1 MREHKI
7 ITCTG
12 YGATGS
18 SVITDLL
25 KEFKT
30 VHSLGDF
37 EFSIAHEVD
46 GISDLQHY
54 IVDDF
59 HRNKVTEGIYRF
71 KKLVRNLNKY
81 YAPFFHDKFLLYADE
96 YVDSLIDVKWNGF
109 WHQHLIRCSP
119 LVRYTKYSLPNLLQI
134 YVNKYFRKNTGYE
147 FVPKMRTQE
156 MCVSYG
162 AGKFFEQTKRFYNL
176 LFDAVDVKGEY
187 EYLALDQLVPSYNYE
202 RYLKYFS
209 NIKVIVI
216 DRDPRDLY
224 LLNKLYWHDGWIP
237 SEDIN
242 TFIKWFS
249 LIRRHQICEKSSLS
263 QVLKIRFEDC
273 VFKYE
278 ETLQQILTF
287 LEMPQELHIRQRE
300 FFNPDVSKKNVALW
314 KKHPQYDADIKL
326 IEEQLSEF
334 CYGFS

>member
-109 WHQHLIRCSP
+109 WHQH
-119 LVRYTKYSLPNLLQI
+119 
-134 YVNKYFRKNTGYE
+134 
-147 FVPKMRTQE
+147 
-156 MCVSYG
+156 
-162 AGKFFEQTKRFYNL
+162 
-176 LFDAVDVKGEY
+176 
-187 EYLALDQLVPSYNYE
+187 
-202 RYLKYFS
+202 
-209 NIKVIVI
+209 
-216 DRDPRDLY
+216 
-224 LLNKLYWHDGWIP
+224 
-237 SEDIN
+237 
-242 TFIKWFS
+242 
-249 LIRRHQICEKSSLS
+249 
-263 QVLKIRFEDC
+263 
-273 VFKYE
+273 
-278 ETLQQILTF
+278 
-287 LEMPQELHIRQRE
+287 
-300 FFNPDVSKKNVALW
+300 
-314 KKHPQYDADIKL
+314 
-326 IEEQLSEF
+326 
-334 CYGFS
+334 

>member
-1 MREHKI
+1 
-7 ITCTG
+7 
-12 YGATGS
+12 
-18 SVITDLL
+18 
-25 KEFKT
+25 
-30 VHSLGDF
+30 
-37 EFSIAHEVD
+37 
-46 GISDLQHY
+46 
-54 IVDDF
+54 
-59 HRNKVTEGIYRF
+59 
-71 KKLVRNLNKY
+71 
-81 YAPFFHDKFLLYADE
+81 
-96 YVDSLIDVKWNGF
+96 
-109 WHQHLIRCSP
+109 
-119 LVRYTKYSLPNLLQI
+119 
-134 YVNKYFRKNTGYE
+134 
-147 FVPKMRTQE
+147 

-273 VFKYE
+273 IFKYE

-314 KKHPQYDADIKL
+314 KKHPQYDLYTDFW
-326 IEEQLSEF
+326 S
-334 CYGFS
+334 